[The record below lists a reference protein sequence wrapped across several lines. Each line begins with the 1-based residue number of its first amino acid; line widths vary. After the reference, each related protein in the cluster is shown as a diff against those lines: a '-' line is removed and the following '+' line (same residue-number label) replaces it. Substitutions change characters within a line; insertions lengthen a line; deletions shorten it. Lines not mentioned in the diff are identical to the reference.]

1 VTATTLAVPWR
12 WPVDVGVY
20 DRCPSLSD
28 PERDMLA
35 RVAFR
40 RKGGQWPVGAVTTL
54 ERLLRPIHD
63 AEEAIH
69 VADVIT
75 TRAVMRH
82 LLRHMTQRD
91 TALWAWSNAEWEDT
105 IRDDTLNRLLV
116 GAVGYLLCD
125 LPGVAALRHVT
136 MPQYLARRLFG
147 DAAVAAAVGR
157 ARAVAG
163 AWGYETTII
172 AGKPLAAAV
181 GAALV
186 IGRSPRLEDMT
197 PTILTALHEAFP
209 TRHRR
214 NAAILLS
221 RVLVDLRII
230 ARPLADDAPS
240 ATRRD
245 VDERVPPEWRAWC
258 RRWVEHSTMPT
269 RMHAHGYL
277 LKTGRWLACTHPE
290 VTTPAAWTYALAV
303 EYVAAVDRMT
313 VGAYGGD
320 NARVRTILRQAG
332 GEAPP
337 LRPQSKVMQLGALR
351 LFFRDLQE
359 WGWIPVRF
367 DPTRGLRTPR
377 AIKALIG
384 PDPRVIDGEM
394 WAKLLWA
401 GLNLTAA
408 DLSAQS
414 LARYPLEFV
423 RAVAAVW
430 LFAGLR
436 SDEVS
441 RLRVGC
447 VRWQRTDVTVP
458 ETGELLPREAMC
470 FLDVPVQ
477 KTGTAFTKPVHP
489 LVGHRIEE
497 WERVRPMG
505 QPAALDAKTG
515 ALVHFLFSQ
524 RQRRMAKAYINASLI
539 PLLCRKG
546 GIPEHDARGRITSHR
561 ARATIASQLYN
572 AKEPMSLVELQAW
585 LGHRDPATTQHYA
598 KVDPTKLA
606 KAYVDTGYF
615 DRNMRTVE
623 VLLDLEALTHGEEG
637 LFYDLGH
644 GLCANPYWDQC
655 PHRLACVKCSFY
667 RPSDRARL
675 IQVRRGIRRMREEI
689 PLTDDEARAADGDE
703 EALTRLI
710 DRHQD
715 TPPPLSQRPDPRYDG
730 HAAACVASMSRGEEE
745 MEWIRP

>member
-1 VTATTLAVPWR
+1 
-12 WPVDVGVY
+12 
-20 DRCPSLSD
+20 
-28 PERDMLA
+28 
-35 RVAFR
+35 
-40 RKGGQWPVGAVTTL
+40 
-54 ERLLRPIHD
+54 
-63 AEEAIH
+63 
-69 VADVIT
+69 
-75 TRAVMRH
+75 
-82 LLRHMTQRD
+82 
-91 TALWAWSNAEWEDT
+91 
-105 IRDDTLNRLLV
+105 
-116 GAVGYLLCD
+116 
-125 LPGVAALRHVT
+125 
-136 MPQYLARRLFG
+136 
-147 DAAVAAAVGR
+147 
-157 ARAVAG
+157 
-163 AWGYETTII
+163 
-172 AGKPLAAAV
+172 
-181 GAALV
+181 
-186 IGRSPRLEDMT
+186 
-197 PTILTALHEAFP
+197 
-209 TRHRR
+209 
-214 NAAILLS
+214 
-221 RVLVDLRII
+221 
-230 ARPLADDAPS
+230 
-240 ATRRD
+240 
-245 VDERVPPEWRAWC
+245 VPPEWRAWC
-258 RRWVEHSTMPT
+258 RRWAEHSALPS
-269 RMHAHGYL
+269 RMHTHSYL
-277 LKTGRWLACTHPE
+277 LKTGRWLAWAHPE
-290 VTTPAAWTYALAV
+290 VTRPDQWTYALAV

-313 VGAYGGD
+313 VGEWGGD
-320 NARVRTILRQAG
+320 NARVRTIMRQAG

-337 LRPQSKVMQLGALR
+337 LRPQSKAMQLGALR

-359 WGWIPVRF
+359 WGWIQVRF
-367 DPTRGLRTPR
+367 DPVRGLRTPR
-377 AIKALIG
+377 AITALIG
-384 PDPRVIDGEM
+384 PDPRVIDAEM

-447 VRWQRTDVTVP
+447 VRWQREDVTVP
-458 ETGELLPREAMC
+458 ETGEFLPREAMC

-489 LVGHRIEE
+489 LVGRRIED
-497 WERVRPMG
+497 WERVRPPG
-505 QPAALDAKTG
+505 QPAALDAKAG

-524 RQRRMAKAYINASLI
+524 RQRRMAKTYINESLI

-623 VLLDLEALTHGEEG
+623 VLLDLAALARGEEG

-655 PHRLACVKCSFY
+655 PHRMACVKCSFY
-667 RPSDRARL
+667 RPGERAHL
-675 IQVRRGIRRMREEI
+675 IQARAGIRRMREEI
-689 PLTDDEARAADGDE
+689 PLTEDEARAADGDE

-710 DRHQD
+710 DRHQG
-715 TPPPLSQRPDPRYDG
+715 TPPPASDGPGYDG
-730 HAAACVASMSRGEEE
+730 PAAACGAQAVRGRGET
-745 MEWIRP
+745 EWMRP

>member
-1 VTATTLAVPWR
+1 MTAAPPTSWR

-40 RKGGQWPVGAVTTL
+40 HKGGQWPVGAVTTL
-54 ERLLRPIHD
+54 ERLMRPIHD
-63 AEEAIH
+63 AEEAIR
-69 VADVIT
+69 VPDAIT
-75 TRAVMRH
+75 ARAVMRH
-82 LLRHMTQRD
+82 LLRHMAQRD
-91 TALWAWSNAEWEDT
+91 TALWVWSAAEWEGT
-105 IRDDTLNRLLV
+105 IRDDPINPVLV
-116 GAVGYLLCD
+116 AAVGYLLCD
-125 LPGVAALRHVT
+125 LPGVAALRHVI

-147 DAAVAAAVGR
+147 DEAVAAAVGR
-157 ARAVAG
+157 AQAVAG
-163 AWGYETTII
+163 GWGYQTTRI

-181 GAALV
+181 GTALV
-186 IGRSPRLEDMT
+186 IARSPRLEDIT
-197 PTILTALHEAFP
+197 PAVLTTLHQAYP
-209 TRHRR
+209 ARHRR

-221 RVLVDLRII
+221 RVLADLRII
-230 ARPLADDAPS
+230 DRPLPDAAA
-240 ATRRD
+240 ATTWND
-245 VDERVPPEWRAWC
+245 ADERVPEEWRAWC
-258 RRWVEHSTMPT
+258 RRWDEHSAQASRGHTY
-269 RMHAHGYL
+269 GYL
-277 LKTGRWLACTHPE
+277 LKTGRWLAYAHPE
-290 VTTPAAWTYALAV
+290 VTRPDQWTYALTV

-313 VGAYGGD
+313 VGEWGG
-320 NARVRTILRQAG
+320 ASPRVRTILR
-332 GEAPP
+332 APDAAERP
-337 LRPQSKVMQLGALR
+337 LRPRSKDAQLSALR
-351 LFFRDLQE
+351 TFFRDLQE

-367 DPTRGLRTPR
+367 DPARGLRTPR
-377 AIKALIG
+377 AVMALIG
-384 PDPRVIDGEM
+384 PDPRVIDGEL

-408 DLSAQS
+408 DLSVYSRAK
-414 LARYPLEFV
+414 YPLELV
-423 RAVAAVW
+423 QAVAVVW
-430 LFAGLR
+430 LFAG
-436 SDEVS
+436 
-441 RLRVGC
+441 LRVGC
-447 VRWQRTDVTVP
+447 VRWQREDVTVP
-458 ETGELLPREAMC
+458 ETGELLPREALC
-470 FLDVPVQ
+470 FLDVPVH
-477 KTGTAFTKPVHP
+477 KTGAAFTKPVHP
-489 LVGHRIEE
+489 LIGRRIED
-497 WERVRPMG
+497 WERARPVE
-505 QPAALDAKTG
+505 QPTALDAKTG
-515 ALVHFLFSQ
+515 EMVHFLFSH
-524 RQRRMAKAYINASLI
+524 RCRRLAKSYINFTLI
-539 PLLCRKG
+539 PLLCRKA

-623 VLLDLEALTHGEEG
+623 VLLDLEALARGEEG

-655 PHRLACVKCSFY
+655 PHRMACVKCSFY
-667 RPSDRARL
+667 RPGERAHL
-675 IQVRRGIRRMREEI
+675 IQARQGIRRMREEI
-689 PLTDDEARAADGDE
+689 PLTEDEARATDGDE